1 MITMFSSE
9 VNPLPLLETKQL
21 AQNGATYYVKSNIT
35 RDLISFSSPRIGILE
50 QSDRDAW
57 SAPARS
63 SAQHTPAIPY
73 RKDNLSTS
81 NLLFCLVQ
89 YNIIVLI
96 PFYQ

>member
-21 AQNGATYYVKSNIT
+21 AQNGATYVKSNIT
-35 RDLISFSSPRIGILE
+35 RDLISFSSPRIGSLE

-57 SAPARS
+57 SAPAKS

-81 NLLFCLVQ
+81 NLLFSPVQ
-89 YNIIVLI
+89 CNIIVLI